1 MSWLC
6 GRQDVGSGTNRQAV
20 LSVGLHSLTP
30 VIEMAV
36 DPQTFKGALGR
47 FASGVTVVTVHT
59 SGEEGG
65 DYGMTASAFCSVS
78 LNPPLIQICVKKGN
92 HTHGLLENAAGFGVS
107 LLSADQKGLSNRY
120 AGWGD
125 KPQDHFE
132 DQVDGSGAVPRG
144 EVSGAP
150 LLPGAM
156 AWLDCTRFAAH
167 DAGDHTIFIGEVQGA
182 SLHGER
188 DDLRPLLYFAG
199 KYRAAGE
206 AL

>member
-1 MSWLC
+1 MS
-6 GRQDVGSGTNRQAV
+6 
-20 LSVGLHSLTP
+20 
-30 VIEMAV
+30 V

-92 HTHGLLENAAGFGVS
+92 HTHGLLQSATGFGVS
-107 LLSADQKGLSNRY
+107 ILSADQKELSNRY
-120 AGWGD
+120 GGWGD
-125 KPQDHFE
+125 KPQDHF
-132 DQVDGSGAVPRG
+132 DDLAGSEPLPRG

-182 SLHGER
+182 SLHGAR
-188 DDLRPLLYFAG
+188 DELRPLLYFAG